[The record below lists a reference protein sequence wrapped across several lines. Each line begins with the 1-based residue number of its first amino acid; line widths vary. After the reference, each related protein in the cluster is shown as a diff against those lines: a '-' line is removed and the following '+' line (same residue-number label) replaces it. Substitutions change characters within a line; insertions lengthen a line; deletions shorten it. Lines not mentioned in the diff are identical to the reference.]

1 MAYRNYLKA
10 MKLARECDN
19 YCTGSGVSN
28 DVISAAEKKVG
39 ILFSRQ
45 LKEYLTTYGYMEFFG
60 VELYGIVK
68 TDFSSVSVE
77 GCLVE
82 WTILER
88 KNGLNPKWLPICFE
102 DDGNMAFLDF
112 NDLDENGEPSVIL
125 AEETERGYEK
135 VEKIA
140 NDFGNYVLEL
150 VEWQLNEQ

>member
-1 MAYRNYLKA
+1 
-10 MKLARECDN
+10 
-19 YCTGSGVSN
+19 
-28 DVISAAEKKVG
+28 
-39 ILFSRQ
+39 
-45 LKEYLTTYGYMEFFG
+45 MEFFG

-102 DDGNMAFLDF
+102 DDGNTAFLDF

-125 AEETERGYEK
+125 AKGTERGYEK

-140 NDFGNYVLEL
+140 NDFGDYVLEL

>member
-1 MAYRNYLKA
+1 MAYHNYLKA

-28 DVISAAEKKVG
+28 DIISAAEKKVG
-39 ILFSRQ
+39 ILFSQQ

-60 VELYGIVK
+60 GELYGIVK

-102 DDGNMAFLDF
+102 DDGNMAFLGF
-112 NDLDENGEPSVIL
+112 NDLDEDGEPM
-125 AEETERGYEK
+125 K
-135 VEKIA
+135 VA
-140 NDFGNYVLEL
+140 L
-150 VEWQLNEQ
+150 